1 MPETRRGR
9 APALV
14 VAVTGGIGAGKTRFC
29 QALER
34 LPGVRVLEADR
45 IAHRALEENEAV
57 RRAVRA
63 RFGAAVFDAH
73 ERIDRARLAEIVF
86 ADTGARRALEA
97 IVHPVV
103 RAALAAAVAALRSAG
118 DAVIVLVEVPLLAE
132 SGVPD
137 WCDRVVAVEASAE
150 TRLARAR
157 LRGGDGGRI
166 ARRMAAQTGDVE
178 RRAIADTVV
187 GNEGG
192 EADLERAAR
201 ALYDAWRAERE
212 DGEA

>member
-9 APALV
+9 TPPLV
-14 VAVTGGIGAGKTRFC
+14 VAVTGGIGAGKSRFC
-29 QALER
+29 RALAP

-45 IAHRALEENEAV
+45 FAHRALEENEAV
-57 RRAVRA
+57 RLAVRA
-63 RFGAAVFDAH
+63 RFGAAVFDAR

-86 ADTGARRALEA
+86 ADAGARRALEA

-103 RAALAAAVAALRSAG
+103 RAALASAVAALRETE
-118 DAVIVLVEVPLLAE
+118 DAAIVLVEVPLLAE

-137 WCDRVVAVEASAE
+137 WCDRVVTVEASVA
-150 TRLARAR
+150 TRRARAR
-157 LRGGDGGRI
+157 DRAGLARRI
-166 ARRMAAQTGDVE
+166 AAQAGDVE

-187 GNEGG
+187 VNEGG